1 MWRLV
6 VCTYFVRWNK
16 YLYIY
21 EDTFD
26 FEQRYLEMIAH
37 LRIYTTKDDV
47 PILWKSLTFA
57 PLGNFTE
64 STLFLDP
71 LYNNPKNSIFYK
83 FCKRIIKNY
92 LIRSEAQRNFWWNSA
107 ITIYKSYKM
116 LALQLLQFLI
126 ANILKSDCRDW
137 KQFVKTG
144 KN

>member
-21 EDTFD
+21 EDT

-71 LYNNPKNSIFYK
+71 LYNNPKNPIYYK
-83 FCKRIIKNY
+83 FCKIIIKNY
-92 LIRSEAQRNFWWNSA
+92 LIRSEAQSNFWWNSA
-107 ITIYKSYKM
+107 ISIYKSYKM
-116 LALQLLQFLI
+116 LALQLLQFLMQ
-126 ANILKSDCRDW
+126 ILKIDCRE
-137 KQFVKTG
+137 TE
-144 KN
+144 NNL